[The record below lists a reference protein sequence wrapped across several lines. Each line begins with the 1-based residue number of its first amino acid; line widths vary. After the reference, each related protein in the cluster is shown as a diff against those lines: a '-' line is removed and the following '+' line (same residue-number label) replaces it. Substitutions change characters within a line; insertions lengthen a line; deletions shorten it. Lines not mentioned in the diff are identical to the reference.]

1 MGEGITMTII
11 MDMDTAEDMA
21 EDLMVDIMRT
31 EDRDHTAVQAVD
43 IMVVTVDQTLD
54 TMVDAVGQDTDI
66 MAEDMEK
73 DTVDAMDIAVIMED
87 MAGIRDGIDIDYNF
101 MM

>member
-1 MGEGITMTII
+1 MGEVAMDMDMEGITMTII

-21 EDLMVDIMRT
+21 EDPMVDIMRT

-43 IMVVTVDQTLD
+43 
-54 TMVDAVGQDTDI
+54 TMVDTVGQDTDI